1 MFLRTVL
8 VMLGIACGGLATIA
22 FYLLFHSSAP
32 TTQAAAKP
40 APPPPTMVV
49 VAAKPIPTGT
59 LIKLQDLRLAP
70 IAEKQPPAGDYV
82 RVLMASPAEQA
93 AADNRLFGEIAEA
106 VTRQRFDEGAPL
118 VRDAIVKPGDA
129 GFLAA
134 VLRPGKRAVTLSVN
148 RVTGAAGLLYPG
160 DHVDVVLTQVFQGHD
175 LDPGNRTVSETI
187 VSDLRVV
194 AVDHELQGGNQQKGN
209 GQPAQTVTLEVAPV
223 QAEQLDVGAK
233 MGELS
238 LNIRG
243 VGPDVVGDDQSPPES
258 VWARD
263 VSPAAARM
271 HMSLPVASARSGKHA
286 EAGEGRPKLSVY
298 RGDKVEN
305 VAVP

>member
-1 MFLRTVL
+1 MFLRSVL
-8 VMLGIACGGLATIA
+8 VMLGVACGGLATIA

-32 TTQAAAKP
+32 PTAQAVAKP
-40 APPPPTMVV
+40 PPPPPTMVV
-49 VAAKPIPTGT
+49 VAARAIPTGT
-59 LIKLQDLRLAP
+59 LIKLQDLHFAP
-70 IAEKQPPAGDYV
+70 VTDKQPTAGDYV
-82 RVLMASPAEQA
+82 RVRMPDAPGQE
-93 AADNRLFGEIAEA
+93 AADRRLFAEIADA
-106 VTRQRFDEGAPL
+106 VSRTRFEEGAPL
-118 VRDAIVKPGDA
+118 LRDAIVKPGDA

-148 RVTGAAGLLYPG
+148 RVTGAAGLLFPG
-160 DHVDVVLTQVFQGHD
+160 DHVDVVLTQVFPGHD

-187 VSDLRVV
+187 VTDLRVV
-194 AVDHELQGGNQQKGN
+194 AVDHQLQGGNQQKGT
-209 GQPAQTVTLEVAPV
+209 GQPAQTVTLEVGTL

-243 VGPDVVGDDQSPPES
+243 VGDDVAADDKNLPES

-263 VSPAAARM
+263 VSPAAAHM
-271 HMSLPVASARSGKHA
+271 HAPAPIPAVRQSKREEGVESHAR
-286 EAGEGRPKLSVY
+286 LSVY

-305 VAVP
+305 LQ